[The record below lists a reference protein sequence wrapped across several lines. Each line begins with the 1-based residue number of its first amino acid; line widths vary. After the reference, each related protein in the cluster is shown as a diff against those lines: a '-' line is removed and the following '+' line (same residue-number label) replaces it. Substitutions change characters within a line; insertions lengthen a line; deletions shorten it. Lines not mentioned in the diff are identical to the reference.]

1 MNKISIMMVLV
12 MVATASALA
21 VNSVN
26 AVSATSQVDKAQ
38 NITCDLA
45 CQEAIINEA
54 DSDDIVDRMM
64 VECGLLQP
72 NMNATAVEC
81 TDRILA
87 ENTTG
92 NG

>member
-1 MNKISIMMVLV
+1 MNRVSIVMVLV
-12 MVATASALA
+12 MVVAAAVVV

-26 AVSATSQVDKAQ
+26 AVSAQ

-64 VECGLLQP
+64 KECGFIYQYWCS
-72 NMNATAVEC
+72 N
-81 TDRILA
+81 
-87 ENTTG
+87 
-92 NG
+92 

>member
-1 MNKISIMMVLV
+1 MKRVFIVIV
-12 MVATASALA
+12 MVMIVFAAVVVL

-26 AVSATSQVDKAQ
+26 AVSAQ

-64 VECGLLQP
+64 KECGFIYQYWCS
-72 NMNATAVEC
+72 N
-81 TDRILA
+81 
-87 ENTTG
+87 
-92 NG
+92 